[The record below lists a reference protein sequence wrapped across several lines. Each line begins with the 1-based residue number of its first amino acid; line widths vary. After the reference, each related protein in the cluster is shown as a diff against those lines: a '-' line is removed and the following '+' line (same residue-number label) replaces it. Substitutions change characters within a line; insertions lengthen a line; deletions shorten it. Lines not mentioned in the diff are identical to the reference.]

1 MQRKN
6 NIMTRHLYEA
16 QLYSNAITVMLFS
29 LINLFVQRIS
39 KTACVVSSAI
49 CSTLFL
55 VETVS
60 QFLVAMAPITLNKKY
75 AIMQYYEVCN
85 TAFLVLCPAVTI
97 YAIYILDT
105 DNAVYGILILV
116 ENAIVQCWI

>member
-1 MQRKN
+1 MQQDPDEQSSV
-6 NIMTRHLYEA
+6 I
-16 QLYSNAITVMLFS
+16 S
-29 LINLFVQRIS
+29 LS
-39 KTACVVSSAI
+39 ESD
-49 CSTLFL
+49 
-55 VETVS
+55 
-60 QFLVAMAPITLNKKY
+60 P
-75 AIMQYYEVCN
+75 EVCN